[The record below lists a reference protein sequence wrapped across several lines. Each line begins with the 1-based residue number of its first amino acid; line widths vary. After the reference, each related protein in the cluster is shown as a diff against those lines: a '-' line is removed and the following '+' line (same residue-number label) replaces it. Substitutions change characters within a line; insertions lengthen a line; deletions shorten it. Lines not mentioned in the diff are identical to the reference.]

1 MTDTRIDASALLSE
15 TTRDATL
22 IWLGVAAVAFLGTA
36 TAVAAMLGGGAPA
49 VVLAASMALAGVT
62 IGHLLERRRSAR
74 AAKAAR
80 MLMFRVADELAQYR
94 AFTRLLRDQGSRII
108 ESTTGAATAIVAGLN
123 EMDATV
129 SRMRILAD
137 RVASDDV
144 PEFLASLEAVGAP
157 VVEMLGLL
165 QFQDVTQQQIAF
177 LSRLSLLL
185 DDHMTQLAAQL
196 GDRRSRD
203 RIDRFKEM
211 FDEALGDCVMDSQR
225 DDHHAASGLEL
236 REDTGLKL
244 QMF

>member
-165 QFQDVTQQQIAF
+165 QFQDVTQQQIAL